1 VLSRTPASVN
11 DPRRC
16 ALRSGIRIAVTIL
29 FAAALVALGCDRSP
43 TRSLPS
49 GRFVVGDAGHAVEL
63 LQRLELM
70 SGTQLARAAALA
82 REKIATCEGFE
93 AWCPGEDSCALL
105 ERLSCRGDEPGLD
118 EAYLLL
124 GESDWLFGSELGEG
138 QQLTARG
145 RTVGASVTE
154 VEVELSGLER
164 RSAMSLLLPAE
175 RGPGP
180 FLLSTDQ
187 TLAQIRIRPD
197 GGLDIASMVSRE
209 GWASQLF
216 QLKSELF
223 LATALK
229 GNWELAVY
237 VPDEGQRIP
246 PTAMALD
253 FTSRTAAVAGMDQF
267 LEEVMQAWPIR
278 MRPISVGEWPG
289 VCLSN
294 LQVMPDLLPCYV
306 ATDKALV
313 VGWNPLSLEKALAA
327 GEQPDGGEESR
338 VVLHLDRFPLADERL
353 AGASGADPDVTPPA
367 YPWQQI
373 RISGGRR
380 GKGYR
385 WQLSFASGGA
395 G

>member
-1 VLSRTPASVN
+1 MSDTEGRTRGV
-11 DPRRC
+11 
-16 ALRSGIRIAVTIL
+16 GIRLAVTL
-29 FAAALVALGCDRSP
+29 VVAAGLVALACDRPP

-49 GRFVVGDAGHAVEL
+49 GRFIVGDAGRVVEL
-63 LQRLELM
+63 LQRLEVM
-70 SGTQLARAAALA
+70 TGTQLARAAALG
-82 REKIATCEGFE
+82 REKIARCEEFE

-105 ERLSCRGDEPGLD
+105 ERLSCRGDEPRLD

-145 RTVGASVTE
+145 RAAGADVTE
-154 VEVELSGLER
+154 VEVELAGLEEHN
-164 RSAMSLLLPAE
+164 ALSLLLPAE

-180 FLLSTDQ
+180 FLLSADQ
-187 TLAQIRIRPD
+187 SLAQIRIRPD

-229 GNWELAVY
+229 GNWELAIY
-237 VPDEGQRIP
+237 VPEEGQRIP
-246 PTAMALD
+246 PTALALD
-253 FTSRTAAVAGMDQF
+253 FTSRTAAVAGMNQF

-278 MRPISVGEWPG
+278 MSPISVGDWPG

-306 ATDKALV
+306 ATDSALV
-313 VGWNPLSLEKALAA
+313 VGWNPVSLEKALAA

-353 AGASGADPDVTPPA
+353 AAASGADPDATPPA

-373 RISGGRR
+373 RISGGRQD
-380 GKGYR
+380 KGYR
-385 WQLSFASGGA
+385 LQLAFVAGGD

>member
-1 VLSRTPASVN
+1 
-11 DPRRC
+11 
-16 ALRSGIRIAVTIL
+16 
-29 FAAALVALGCDRSP
+29 
-43 TRSLPS
+43 
-49 GRFVVGDAGHAVEL
+49 
-63 LQRLELM
+63 M

-82 REKIATCEGFE
+82 REKIAECEEFE
-93 AWCPGEDSCALL
+93 SWCPGEDSCALV
-105 ERLSCRGDEPGLD
+105 ERLSCRGGEPRLD
-118 EAYLLL
+118 EANRLL

-145 RTVGASVTE
+145 RTVGTGVTE
-154 VEVELSGLER
+154 VQVELSGLEEQN
-164 RSAMSLLLPAE
+164 ALSLLLPAE

-180 FLLSTDQ
+180 FLLSAEQ

-237 VPDEGQRIP
+237 VPEEDQRIP
-246 PTAMALD
+246 PTALALD

-267 LEEVMQAWPIR
+267 LEEFMQAWPIR
-278 MRPISVGEWPG
+278 MSPISVGDWPG

-306 ATDKALV
+306 ATDTALV

-327 GEQPDGGEESR
+327 GDQPEGGEESR
-338 VVLHLDRFPLADERL
+338 VVLHLDRFPLADARL
-353 AGASGADPDVTPPA
+353 AAASGADPDATPPA

-373 RISGGRR
+373 QISGNRQ

-385 WQLSFASGGA
+385 LQLALVAGGD

>member
-1 VLSRTPASVN
+1 MEISTKVSDTEGRTRGV
-11 DPRRC
+11 
-16 ALRSGIRIAVTIL
+16 GIRLAVTL
-29 FAAALVALGCDRSP
+29 VVAAGLVALACDRPP

-49 GRFVVGDAGHAVEL
+49 GRFIVGDAGRVVEL
-63 LQRLELM
+63 LQRLEVM
-70 SGTQLARAAALA
+70 TGTQLARAAALG
-82 REKIATCEGFE
+82 REKIARCEEFE

-105 ERLSCRGDEPGLD
+105 ERLSCRGDEPRLD

-145 RTVGASVTE
+145 RAAGADVTE
-154 VEVELSGLER
+154 VEVELAGLEEHN
-164 RSAMSLLLPAE
+164 ALSLLLPAE

-180 FLLSTDQ
+180 FLLSADQ
-187 TLAQIRIRPD
+187 SLAQIRIRPD

-229 GNWELAVY
+229 GNWELAIY
-237 VPDEGQRIP
+237 VPEEGQRIP
-246 PTAMALD
+246 PTALALD
-253 FTSRTAAVAGMDQF
+253 FTSRTAAVAGMNQF

-278 MRPISVGEWPG
+278 MSPISVGDWPG

-306 ATDKALV
+306 ATDSALV
-313 VGWNPLSLEKALAA
+313 VGWNPVSLEKALAA

-353 AGASGADPDVTPPA
+353 AAASGADPDATPPA

-373 RISGGRR
+373 RISGGRQD
-380 GKGYR
+380 KGYR
-385 WQLSFASGGA
+385 LQLAFVAGGD

>member
-1 VLSRTPASVN
+1 MPLETSTKVSDARGRTRGV
-11 DPRRC
+11 
-16 ALRSGIRIAVTIL
+16 GIRIAVSLVIT
-29 FAAALVALGCDRSP
+29 AALVALACDRSP
-43 TRSLPS
+43 TRNLPS
-49 GRFVVGDAGHAVEL
+49 GRFIVGDSSHAVEL

-82 REKIATCEGFE
+82 REKIARCEEFE
-93 AWCPGEDSCALL
+93 AWCPGEDPCALL
-105 ERLSCRGDEPGLD
+105 ERLSCRGNEPRLD

-138 QQLTARG
+138 QQVTARG
-145 RTVGASVTE
+145 RTVGAGVTE
-154 VEVELSGLER
+154 VEVELSGLEG
-164 RSAMSLLLPAE
+164 RSALSLLLPAE

-180 FLLSTDQ
+180 FLLSAEQ
-187 TLAQIRIRPD
+187 ALAHMRIRPD

-237 VPDEGQRIP
+237 LPEEGQRIP
-246 PTAMALD
+246 PTALALD

-278 MRPISVGEWPG
+278 MSPISVGDWPG

-338 VVLHLDRFPLADERL
+338 VVFHLDRFPLADERL
-353 AGASGADPDVTPPA
+353 AAASGADPDATPPA
-367 YPWQQI
+367 YPWQQV
-373 RISGGRR
+373 RISGGRQGR
-380 GKGYR
+380 GYR
-385 WQLSFASGGA
+385 LQLAFVAGGD

>member
-1 VLSRTPASVN
+1 V
-11 DPRRC
+11 
-16 ALRSGIRIAVTIL
+16 
-29 FAAALVALGCDRSP
+29 
-43 TRSLPS
+43 
-49 GRFVVGDAGHAVEL
+49 
-63 LQRLELM
+63 
-70 SGTQLARAAALA
+70 
-82 REKIATCEGFE
+82 
-93 AWCPGEDSCALL
+93 
-105 ERLSCRGDEPGLD
+105 ERLSCRGGEPRLD
-118 EAYLLL
+118 EANLLL

-145 RTVGASVTE
+145 RTVGTGVTE
-154 VEVELSGLER
+154 VQVELSGLEEQN
-164 RSAMSLLLPAE
+164 ALSLLLPAE

-180 FLLSTDQ
+180 FLLSAEQ

-237 VPDEGQRIP
+237 VPEEDQRIP
-246 PTAMALD
+246 PTALALD

-267 LEEVMQAWPIR
+267 LEEFMQAWPIR
-278 MRPISVGEWPG
+278 MSPISVGDWPG

-306 ATDKALV
+306 ATDTALV

-327 GEQPDGGEESR
+327 GDQPEGGEESR
-338 VVLHLDRFPLADERL
+338 VVLHLDRFPLADARL
-353 AGASGADPDVTPPA
+353 AAASGADPDATPPA
-367 YPWQQI
+367 YPWQQVQ
-373 RISGGRR
+373 ISGNRQ

-385 WQLSFASGGA
+385 LQLALVAGGD